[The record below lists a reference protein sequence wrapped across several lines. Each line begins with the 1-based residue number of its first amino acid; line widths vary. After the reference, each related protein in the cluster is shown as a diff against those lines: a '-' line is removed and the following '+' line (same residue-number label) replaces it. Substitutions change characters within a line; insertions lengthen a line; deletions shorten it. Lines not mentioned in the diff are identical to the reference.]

1 MVSSSKAEQQISD
14 SINLLMEQIEALQAP
29 SVEQEIR
36 SDSVRVSV
44 LTSSFRNTIRDVF
57 GPASPEFQEFGHIDM
72 LRGPLRVGMPR
83 SEIVEAK
90 IKGRDY
96 MVAVCSELIQRLQ
109 RKMRTAQSR
118 EESTSHAEGW
128 HPKIANAAAD
138 LLANGHPWEA
148 VFAAGK
154 ALVLHVKERSGR
166 HDLDGV
172 PLMRTV
178 FSKNNPILCFNAL
191 ANATDSDEQE
201 GMMHLFEGAVM
212 ALRNPGGHA
221 FPTGTEARA
230 RQYIALLSML
240 AERVDEARQ
249 P

>member
-1 MVSSSKAEQQISD
+1 
-14 SINLLMEQIEALQAP
+14 MEQIYALQAP

-36 SDSVRVSV
+36 TDSVRVSV
-44 LTSSFRNTIRDVF
+44 LISSFRNAIRDVF
-57 GPASPEFQEFGHIDM
+57 GPTSPEFQEFGHIDM
-72 LRGPLRVGMPR
+72 LRGPLRVGMPK
-83 SEIVEAK
+83 SEIIEAK

-96 MVAVCSELIQRLQ
+96 MVAVCGELIQRLQ
-109 RKMRTAQSR
+109 RKLRVTQHSDG
-118 EESTSHAEGW
+118 STGNSDNW
-128 HPKIANAAAD
+128 HPKIATAAAE
-138 LLANGHPWEA
+138 LWANGHHWEA

-166 HDLDGV
+166 HDLDGA

-178 FSKNNPILCFNAL
+178 FSKNSPVLCFNAL
-191 ANATDSDEQE
+191 TNATDSDEQE

-230 RQYIALLSML
+230 RQYIELLSML
-240 AERVDEARQ
+240 AERTDEAQ
-249 P
+249 PKS